1 MLSAGYATDDPP
13 RSPPSMPSISSI
25 GAAASWRAPSRLT
38 ASRCRIHA
46 GPCSIG
52 HWSPRRTRPS
62 MDPSEFVDEHGRPK
76 ESPQRI
82 PVPAI
87 LTWLGVGSAI
97 EVLIWGVMTGVW
109 SAALSL
115 AGLVLGAAGA
125 LTRGRALVLPGAVA
139 V

>member
-1 MLSAGYATDDPP
+1 
-13 RSPPSMPSISSI
+13 
-25 GAAASWRAPSRLT
+25 
-38 ASRCRIHA
+38 
-46 GPCSIG
+46 
-52 HWSPRRTRPS
+52 

-125 LTRGRALVLPGAVA
+125 FTLGWDVLLTWANEVRERDVFLASRLARVFGSSWIELGRASEQLTHTAWGLGLLAGGFVLQALGVILTMGGPAR
-139 V
+139 